1 MLTVLYRDESLIA
14 IDKPAGL
21 LVHRSLVDR
30 HERRFAVQLLRDQI
44 GARVYPLHRL
54 DKPTSGVLLFALSS
68 QAARRMGAVFEQQAI
83 QKTYL
88 AVARGYTAVHGRID
102 YPLREE
108 LDRLSDSQARQDK
121 PPQPAVTDYW
131 RLARLEL
138 PVSDGRHATSRYSL
152 LALRPH
158 TGRKHQIR
166 RHLKHIFHPIV
177 GDTTHGDGRHN
188 RLFREHL
195 GSARLLLMSAELAF
209 LHPESG
215 APVCIRAP
223 LDAQFSRVV
232 AGFGWSGEMTVPDQS
247 PMVATRSPACPQEA
261 ES

>member
-1 MLTVLYRDESLIA
+1 MLTLLYRDESLIA

-54 DKPTSGVLLFALSS
+54 DKPTSGVLLFALSP

-88 AVARGYTAVHGRID
+88 AVVRGYAAVHGRID
-102 YPLREE
+102 YPLREA
-108 LDRLSDSQARQDK
+108 LDRLSDSQALQDK
-121 PPQPAVTDYW
+121 PPQAAVTDYR

-152 LALRPH
+152 LALQPH

-166 RHLKHIFHPIV
+166 RHMKHIFHPIV

-188 RLFREHL
+188 RLFRERL
-195 GSARLLLMSAELAF
+195 GCARLLLMSAELAF
-209 LHPESG
+209 LHPETG
-215 APVCIRAP
+215 APVRIRAP
-223 LDAQFSRVV
+223 LDAEFSRVV
-232 AGFGWSGEMTVPDQS
+232 ARFGWSGELTGLDQS
-247 PMVATRSPACPQEA
+247 PGGASKSQDFLHEA

>member
-1 MLTVLYRDESLIA
+1 MLTVLYRDDSLIA

-54 DKPTSGVLLFALSS
+54 DKPTSGVLLFALSP

-83 QKTYL
+83 HKTYL
-88 AVARGYTAVHGRID
+88 AVVRGYTAPHGRID

-108 LDRLSDSQARQDK
+108 LDPLSDGQALQDK

-131 RLARLEL
+131 RLATLEL
-138 PVSDGRHATSRYSL
+138 PVSDGRHSSSRYSL
-152 LALRPH
+152 LALQPH
-158 TGRKHQIR
+158 SGRKHQIR
-166 RHLKHIFHPIV
+166 RHMKHIFHPIV

-195 GSARLLLMSAELAF
+195 GCARLLLMSAELGF
-209 LHPESG
+209 LHPDSG
-215 APVCIRAP
+215 APIRIRAP
-223 LDAQFSRVV
+223 LDGEFSRVV
-232 AGFGWSGEMTVPDQS
+232 ARFGWSGELAAPDQS
-247 PMVATRSPACPQEA
+247 LIVTTKSPDFPQEA